1 VVAAVSADS
10 FLWHDYETFG
20 RDPARE
26 RPAQFAAIRTDL
38 NLEPTG
44 DTTMIYCRQSA
55 DYLPDPESCLVHG
68 VLPQTANEQGL
79 SEWEF
84 ANTINALMAQ
94 AGTCTVGYNNIRFDD
109 EFSRQLFFRNLMDP
123 YAREWQNG
131 NSRWDLID
139 VVRLARA
146 LRPEGIEWPATE
158 DGKPS
163 NKLEL
168 LTEANGISHSNA
180 HDALADVYATI
191 AIAKL
196 LKEKQPRLYD
206 FAFSIKNKRAI
217 FAHLSVVTRPAM
229 LHVSGMYP
237 SETGNISIVMPLGA
251 HPGNQNGILVY
262 DLRHAPTDLIKLNK
276 EEIAARLFTRQAD
289 LPEGQQR
296 IAVKTVHA
304 NRCPVIAPLK
314 TMTTEAAKR
323 LKLDVNLAL
332 QYREQLIAN
341 PQVIEK
347 LAWAFAA
354 RDYPNATD
362 PELTLY
368 SGTFASD
375 KDRHTMQQVQSSL
388 QSGRADTAFSFD
400 DDRLNEIWL
409 RLRARHNPDT
419 LSAQDQSRWQA
430 FCRQRVHTG
439 IDGFRTIND
448 YEESMIKLKA
458 SISGEQST
466 ELIGKLQAYGK
477 QVAAYTESV

>member
-1 VVAAVSADS
+1 MSAES

-26 RPAQFAAIRTDL
+26 RPAQFAAIRTDT

-44 DTTMIYCRQSA
+44 DATMIYCRQSA

-68 VLPQTANEQGL
+68 VLPQTANEKGL

-84 ANTINALMAQ
+84 ANAINTLMAQ
-94 AGTCTVGYNNIRFDD
+94 PGTCTVGYNNIRFDD
-109 EFSRQLFFRNLMDP
+109 EFSRQLFFRNLIDP

-146 LRPEGIEWPATE
+146 LRPEGIEWPVDK

-168 LTEANGISHSNA
+168 LTDANGISHSNA
-180 HDALADVYATI
+180 HDALADVDATI

-206 FAFSIKNKRAI
+206 FAFNSKNKKAI
-217 FAHLSVVTRPAM
+217 FANLNVVSKPAV

-237 SETGNISIVMPLGA
+237 SDKGNISIVMPLGP

-262 DLRHAPTDLIKLNK
+262 DLRVDPVDLISATK
-276 EEIAARLFTRQAD
+276 EEVAARLFTRQAD
-289 LPEGQQR
+289 LPEGQSR

-304 NRCPVIAPLK
+304 NRCPVVVPLK
-314 TMTTEAAKR
+314 TLTKENATR
-323 LKLDVNLAL
+323 LQLNINQAL
-332 QYREQLIAN
+332 EYREQLLAN
-341 PQVIEK
+341 PQVTEK
-347 LAWAFAA
+347 LVWAFAA
-354 RDYPNATD
+354 RDYPHATD

-375 KDRHTMQQVQSSL
+375 KDRLTMQQVQSSL
-388 QSGRADTAFSFD
+388 NNGQINDEPVIFD
-400 DDRLNEIWL
+400 DERLNEIWL
-409 RLRARHNPDT
+409 RLRARHKPDWLNPD
-419 LSAQDQSRWQA
+419 DQSRWRD
-430 FCRQRVHTG
+430 FCRHRVHTG
-439 IDGFRTIND
+439 VDGFRTIKD
-448 YEESMIKLKA
+448 YNEAMIKLQESTDGK
-458 SISGEQST
+458 QSA
-466 ELIGKLQAYGK
+466 ELVSKLQAYGQ
-477 QVAAYTESV
+477 QVAAFTESI